1 MKRILLTGASG
12 FVGSYFFKNYKKKY
26 LIKKFSFLKD
36 NFNDLELSDID
47 TIVHCSALV
56 HQMKGAKKKH
66 YFNINVNQTIEL
78 AKKAKDSGV
87 KHFIFLSTVKVYG
100 EESKSPYFENSPT
113 NPKDNYAASKL
124 EAEMLISK
132 LETDNFK
139 ISVLRSPLI
148 YGNGV
153 KANFLNLIGL
163 VKKTPILPFK
173 DIKNKRSIV
182 FVGNICFVL
191 HKIISLEKPGVF
203 ISKDDESLSTSEL
216 ILMIGESLNKKI
228 FLIKIPFFEKF
239 LKIFLPSFYDRLYG
253 SLFVNNEVSMRKL
266 NIEKSIF
273 STYDGLKEV
282 N

>member
-26 LIKKFSFLKD
+26 LIKKFSFLND
-36 NFNDLELSDID
+36 NFNDLELNDIE

-56 HQMKGAKKKH
+56 HQMKGAEKKD
-66 YFNINVNQTIEL
+66 YYNINVNQTIEL

-87 KHFIFLSTVKVYG
+87 RHFIFLSTVKVYG

-113 NPKDNYAASKL
+113 NPKDNYSASKL
-124 EAEMLISK
+124 EAEMLLSK

-139 ISVLRSPLI
+139 ISVVRSPLI

-153 KANFLNLIGL
+153 KANFLNLVGL

-203 ISKDDESLSTSEL
+203 ISKDDECLSTSEL
-216 ILMIGESLNKKI
+216 VLMIGESLNKKI

-239 LKIFLPSFYDRLYG
+239 LKNFLPSFYERLYG
-253 SLFVNNEVSMRKL
+253 SLFFSNAVSMRKL
-266 NIEKSIF
+266 NIGKNMF
-273 STYDGLKEV
+273 STYDGLKEID
-282 N
+282 

>member
-26 LIKKFSFLKD
+26 LIKKFSFLND
-36 NFNDLELSDID
+36 NFNDLELNDIE

-56 HQMKGAKKKH
+56 HQMKGAEKKD
-66 YFNINVNQTIEL
+66 YYNINVNQTIEL

-87 KHFIFLSTVKVYG
+87 RHFIFLSTVKVYG

-113 NPKDNYAASKL
+113 NPKDNYSASKL
-124 EAEMLISK
+124 EAEMLLSK

-139 ISVLRSPLI
+139 TSVVRSPLI

-153 KANFLNLIGL
+153 KANFLNLVGL

-203 ISKDDESLSTSEL
+203 ISKDDECLSTSEL
-216 ILMIGESLNKKI
+216 VLMIGESLNKKI

-239 LKIFLPSFYDRLYG
+239 LKNFLPSFYERLYG
-253 SLFVNNEVSMRKL
+253 SLFFSNAVSMRKL
-266 NIEKSIF
+266 NIGKNMF
-273 STYDGLKEV
+273 STYDGLKEID
-282 N
+282 